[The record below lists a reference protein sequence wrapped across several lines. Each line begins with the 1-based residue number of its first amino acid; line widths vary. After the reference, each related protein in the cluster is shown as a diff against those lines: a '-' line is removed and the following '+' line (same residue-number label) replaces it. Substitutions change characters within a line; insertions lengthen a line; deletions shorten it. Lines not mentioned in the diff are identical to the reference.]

1 MHHDIIYLYSFLSRI
16 PLLSIYLSI
25 YLSQVTF
32 GLITAVVVAEIG
44 SGSTSK
50 DKLGGSVY
58 DRFKPIRNDYRKYL
72 NERMYDLEL
81 QPSSFKKKAAMIG
94 HIEARSMLAVS
105 GFIINYSP
113 WIVVF
118 VWTVCGIVCLI
129 EGWQDQYSPLYTTG
143 QTWLGVCVTTTYLYF
158 GVTEEKDK
166 CKDKCEND
174 ERGNAKDDESEEV
187 ADNKLKASMKLQMED
202 AV

>member
-1 MHHDIIYLYSFLSRI
+1 
-16 PLLSIYLSI
+16 
-25 YLSQVTF
+25 
-32 GLITAVVVAEIG
+32 VVVAEIG

-118 VWTVCGIVCLI
+118 VWTVCGIVCLVK
-129 EGWQDQYSPLYTTG
+129 GWTDKSSPLYTTG

-166 CKDKCEND
+166 GENRGENKGNND

-187 ADNKLKASMKLQMED
+187 ADNKLKASMKSQMED
-202 AV
+202 VV